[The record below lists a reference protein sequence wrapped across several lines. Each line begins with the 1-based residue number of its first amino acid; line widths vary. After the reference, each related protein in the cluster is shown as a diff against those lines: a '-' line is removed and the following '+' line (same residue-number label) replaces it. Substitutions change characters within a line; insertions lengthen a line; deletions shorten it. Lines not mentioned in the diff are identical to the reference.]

1 MKFHKWLLCAL
12 ASTVLFFDT
21 YSITLQAGNL
31 KNLISES
38 GIKFGGWINGGVTFN
53 PSQAGGYNGPVI
65 FADQANRF
73 QLNQL
78 NLFVQRPVVS
88 TGNAWDIGGR
98 VDFMFGTDA
107 IFTQAFGVPTFD
119 VNTGAP
125 SAGAIGI

>member
-65 FADQANRF
+65 FADQANPWY
-73 QLNQL
+73 Q
-78 NLFVQRPVVS
+78 PAMPGISEGVS
-88 TGNAWDIGGR
+88 TSCLAQTP
-98 VDFMFGTDA
+98 FLLK
-107 IFTQAFGVPTFD
+107 
-119 VNTGAP
+119 P
-125 SAGAIGI
+125 SVFPHLM